1 MLRKRTRLGMIDDV
15 NGGNSRVVGR
25 LSGESD
31 DLLPPASS
39 MKSKAFQVL
48 GIRPFV
54 CALKFQPC
62 LFLQQSH
69 ASIEEDNANANS
81 THVPSDSAPA
91 PLGLKVP
98 ATPETIRD
106 PRLEF

>member
-1 MLRKRTRLGMIDDV
+1 MIDDV

-62 LFLQQSH
+62 LFSKQSH
-69 ASIEEDNANANS
+69 ASIEEDNANS
-81 THVPSDSAPA
+81 THVPSDSALA

-106 PRLEF
+106 PRVEF